1 MLETLGQYKILD
13 RIGAGGIGEVYR
25 ARDTQLGR
33 TVALKLLT
41 SDVAA
46 DGELRERFLRDA
58 RATTVLSHPNI
69 AALYEIGDDQG
80 RVFLAFEFV
89 PGEMLNGVIA
99 GRAINPRRAINLGIQ
114 IADALADAHA
124 AGLLHGDIKPDN
136 IIVTPKGNAKIL
148 DFGLSAWT
156 GGGAQ
161 RRAAA
166 AMTADSADTVA
177 RATVP
182 YMSPE
187 QALGEQ
193 VDERTDIFSL
203 GTVLFEMLTGRLPFN
218 ASTSTALAM
227 QIVQAAAPAP
237 STLNRALPRELD
249 DIVGKAL
256 AKSLEGRYESAATL
270 AAELRSVAAI
280 LDVRSRTSE
289 PPDVVPFHT
298 QKRSSGRWIVVALLL
313 LLAALAA
320 AWWQRTSIERVW
332 RRSMGPEGAGPVV
345 RPVSGF
351 RQGAR

>member
-13 RIGAGGIGEVYR
+13 RIGVGGIGEVYR

-33 TVALKLLT
+33 TVAIKLLT
-41 SDVAA
+41 ADVGA
-46 DGELRERFLRDA
+46 DPELRKRFLRDA
-58 RATTVLSHPNI
+58 NATTVLSHPNI
-69 AALYEIGDDQG
+69 AALYEIGDDRG
-80 RVFLAFEFV
+80 TVFLVFEFA
-89 PGEMLNGVIA
+89 PGDRLNAVIA

-114 IADALADAHA
+114 IADALADAHG
-124 AGLLHGDIKPDN
+124 AGILHGDIKPDN

-148 DFGLSAWT
+148 DLGLSAWT
-156 GGGAQ
+156 GGGEQ

-166 AMTADSADTVA
+166 AMTADSADTAA

-218 ASTSTALAM
+218 ASTSAALTM
-227 QIVQAAAPAP
+227 QIMQAAAPAP
-237 STLNRALPRELD
+237 STLNRALPREID
-249 DIVGKAL
+249 AIVGKAL
-256 AKSLEGRYESAATL
+256 AKSLERRYEAAATL

-280 LDVRSRTSE
+280 LDVRSEQSE
-289 PPDVVPFHT
+289 PPGAVPLHAPD
-298 QKRSSGRWIVVALLL
+298 RSAGRWIVAALL

-320 AWWQRTSIERVW
+320 AAWWER
-332 RRSMGPEGAGPVV
+332 
-345 RPVSGF
+345 
-351 RQGAR
+351 